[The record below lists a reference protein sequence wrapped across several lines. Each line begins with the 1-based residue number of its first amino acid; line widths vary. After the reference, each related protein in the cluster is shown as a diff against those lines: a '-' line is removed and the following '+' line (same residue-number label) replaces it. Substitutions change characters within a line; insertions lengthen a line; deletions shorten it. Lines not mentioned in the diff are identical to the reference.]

1 MEGDGDFCGGGD
13 QWAKIWRERL
23 VAGTYA
29 DAALVFVAGKDAYYV
44 VPPAARGERSTR
56 ATNYDIYTTNM
67 DHEHEHEQ
75 Q

>member
-1 MEGDGDFCGGGD
+1 
-13 QWAKIWRERL
+13 L

-67 DHEHEHEQ
+67 DYEHDHEQ